1 MDSFSPAGHSH
12 PRIEEF
18 LPDYDF
24 SASYDIRVQAPA
36 GVLYERLLR
45 LDINKLWL
53 IRLLMTVRTGKRLA
67 RKPVP
72 GDLRQRV
79 EGTGFVILAEIP
91 NQELVMGV
99 AGRFWRPDGGRC
111 MGLTADDFA
120 AFSDPG
126 YAKAAWNFRLEADS
140 YRSTVLSTETRIKCL
155 GRAARWKFRIYWTAV
170 GPFSGL
176 MRKAILKQVKADAEL
191 AFEGDS

>member
-1 MDSFSPAGHSH
+1 MDSFSPGHSH

-24 SASYDIRVQAPA
+24 NASYQIRVQAPA

-53 IRLLMTVRTGKRLA
+53 IRLLMTVRTGRRLS

-72 GDLRQRV
+72 GDLRQRL
-79 EGTGFVILAEIP
+79 EGTGFVVLTEIP

-111 MGLTADDFA
+111 MRLTADDFA

-126 YAKAAWNFRLEADS
+126 YAKAAWNFRLKADS
-140 YRSTVLSTETRIKCL
+140 PRSTVLSTETRIKCL
-155 GRAARWKFRIYWTAV
+155 GLAARWKFRIYWTLV

-176 MRKAILKQVKADAEL
+176 MRKAILKRAKADAEL
-191 AFEGDS
+191 AFEGNS